1 MLPFFLLGVGLLF
14 GLLLTGRWFA
24 SADVVTVKRMLFRVG
39 GGIVVL
45 LVVFL
50 AVTGRLSWIIF
61 MLPAVLPWLMRL
73 RSASRYARN
82 RSRIAGGD
90 GAGPNSAL
98 RTRYLNV
105 SLNHATGSVDGEV
118 IAGTLAGR
126 RLSDLTRSE
135 FSLLVSECRNDPQS
149 AQVLEAYLDRTHPDW
164 RSAGGSGERTGSTG
178 ERAAERGD
186 RTLTIDEAYE
196 ILGLKPGASA
206 AEIKSAHHR
215 LMGGVHP
222 DRGGS
227 TYLAAKLNQARDLLL
242 RR

>member
-24 SADVVTVKRMLFRVG
+24 SKDVVTVKRVLFRVG
-39 GGIVVL
+39 GGIAIL

-61 MLPAVLPWLMRL
+61 TLPALLPWLMCF

-82 RSRIAGGD
+82 RSRMAGGE
-90 GAGPNSAL
+90 GTGPNSAV

-105 SLNHATGSVDGEV
+105 SLNHATGAVDGEV
-118 IAGTLAGR
+118 IAGTLSGR
-126 RLSDLTRSE
+126 QLSDLTHSE
-135 FSLLVSECRNDPQS
+135 FSVLVSECRNDPQS
-149 AQVLEAYLDRTHPDW
+149 AQVLEAYLARTHPDW
-164 RSAGGSGERTGSTG
+164 RSGGGSGERAGGRSS
-178 ERAAERGD
+178 ERADGE
-186 RTLTIDEAYE
+186 LTADEAYE

-215 LMGGVHP
+215 LMGAVHP